1 MNGLSAFSFP
11 LQYFDQH
18 RLPLDWQSFL
28 DDFQRHWPANENR
41 TYVDFIGAVVSLGI
55 SSPQNEPLKI
65 HLLSVSAT

>member
-41 TYVDFIGAVVSLGI
+41 TYVDFIGRSY
-55 SSPQNEPLKI
+55 
-65 HLLSVSAT
+65 LSEIRPRKTNF